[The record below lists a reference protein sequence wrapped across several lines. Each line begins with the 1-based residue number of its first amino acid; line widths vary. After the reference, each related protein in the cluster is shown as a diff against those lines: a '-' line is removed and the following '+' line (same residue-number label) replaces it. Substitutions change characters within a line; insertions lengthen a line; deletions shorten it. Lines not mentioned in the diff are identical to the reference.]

1 MFFSFFPRRG
11 VAVAGPASATTRRDG
26 YASPPRCVPVASDEA
41 VSLGV
46 ALTVSLART
55 TGGSATPTHQLA
67 RTTGVA
73 VRPASACSISSS
85 SRSNRGCRLA
95 WPAFWPGEEV
105 WFCAVGCSAVAKSPE
120 GCVVN
125 WDWRGRAACFWPSG
139 ACLARRS
146 CGSERGTENARVRT
160 CLEPLM

>member
-1 MFFSFFPRRG
+1 M
-11 VAVAGPASATTRRDG
+11 AVAGPASATTRRDG

-46 ALTVSLART
+46 ALTVAVTDARR
-55 TGGSATPTHQLA
+55 GSATPTHQLA

-73 VRPASACSISSS
+73 VRPASARSISSS
-85 SRSNRGCRLA
+85 FRSNRGCRLA

-125 WDWRGRAACFWPSG
+125 WDWRGRAAWFWG
-139 ACLARRS
+139 VF
-146 CGSERGTENARVRT
+146 GTAVVRFGT
-160 CLEPLM
+160 RYRKRESSDLFGTAYVRIDFNLIRIF